1 MMTKTSLIL
10 LSLLFCVNGAW
21 AEGAWTVKGH
31 AFTNVHAWQKGNEV
45 KVSGR
50 VSNGPVRSPLQATI
64 YSTDDA
70 GRTHSASF
78 RIENYTG
85 RGETF
90 ETQFTTTK
98 RAKWWNITRIEV
110 AGEAPR
116 EENRKQI
123 VIQQKNIVNSPTLD
137 VRGESTNQKC
147 FPLKKTTSVQSSR
160 VLFTS
165 LSSVCVTIR
174 DKRTNKMVL
183 MKNISPHV
191 LEEITMPYGT
201 YSAKIIG
208 DDFSSQKDFEIAS
221 ENEVIEF

>member
-1 MMTKTSLIL
+1 MTRASMIL
-10 LSLLFCVNGAW
+10 FSLLICVYSAW

-31 AFTNVHAWQKGNEV
+31 AFTNVHAWQQGNEV

-64 YSTDDA
+64 YSTNDA

-78 RIENYTG
+78 RIEKYTG

-90 ETQFTTTK
+90 ETQFTSAK
-98 RAKWWNITRIEV
+98 RAKWWNVTRIEV
-110 AGEAPR
+110 AGEAPN

-123 VIQQKNIVNSPTLD
+123 VLQQKNIMNSPILD
-137 VRGESTNQKC
+137 VRDENTNQKC
-147 FPLKKTTSVQSSR
+147 FPLKNTGSVQSSR

-174 DKRTNKMVL
+174 DKKTNKIIL

-191 LEEITMPYGT
+191 LEEIAMPFGT

-208 DDFSSQKDFEIAS
+208 DNFSSQKDFDIAS